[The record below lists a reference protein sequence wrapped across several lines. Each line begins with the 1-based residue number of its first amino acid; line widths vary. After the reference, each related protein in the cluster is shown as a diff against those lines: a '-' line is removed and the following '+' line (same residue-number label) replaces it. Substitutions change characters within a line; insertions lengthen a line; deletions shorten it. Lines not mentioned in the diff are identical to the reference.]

1 MTEHAPVPARADD
14 VWTQL
19 KKLTAARIGLARSGA
34 ALATK
39 PLLDFRLAHARA
51 RDAVYETLDE
61 PRLVTD
67 LKNFGVP
74 VVSVFSAAPDRK
86 SYLMQPDLGRT
97 LGRTTSRG
105 P

>member
-14 VWTQL
+14 VWTPVPEDCTGGPDRACL
-19 KKLTAARIGLARSGA
+19 KRRGARDEATSG
-34 ALATK
+34 
-39 PLLDFRLAHARA
+39 FRPRDARA

-74 VVSVFSAAPDRK
+74 VVSVLSAAPDRK

-97 LGRTTSRG
+97 
-105 P
+105 